1 MTQKISLYGF
11 NNLTKSLSFNIYD
24 ICYAASK
31 KEKEK
36 YVAYIDEQYNSE
48 RLTSIL
54 LKVTDMIGAHVLN
67 ISKQD
72 YEPQGASVNLLIAE
86 EKLDLDLV
94 DTSNNLGIVDGQNL
108 IHAHLDKSHLTVH
121 TFPETHPNKDI
132 STFRVDI
139 DVATCGEVSPLK
151 ALNFL
156 ISQFESDILTLDY
169 RVRGFTRDQDGKK
182 FFIDHEI
189 TSIQDYIA
197 EKTLDVYDATDIN
210 VYQANLYHTKMKVKD
225 INLPRYLFTKEH
237 SYLSETKKLTICRSL
252 KKEIIEI
259 YSGMNIYG

>member
-1 MTQKISLYGF
+1 MAEKIPLYGF

-24 ICYAASK
+24 ICYASSK
-31 KEKEK
+31 REKDN
-36 YVAYIDEQYNSE
+36 YLAYIDEQYNSE

-54 LKVTDMIGAHVLN
+54 LKVTSMIGAHVLN

-72 YEPQGASVNLLIAE
+72 YEPQGASVNLLIADDE
-86 EKLDLDLV
+86 LDPDLV
-94 DTSNNLGIVDGQNL
+94 DKSNNLGIVNGNNL

-139 DVATCGEVSPLK
+139 DVATCGKVSPLS
-151 ALNFL
+151 ALNYL

-182 FFIDHEI
+182 LFIDHEI
-189 TSIQDYIA
+189 ASIQDYIA
-197 EKTLDVYDATDIN
+197 EETLDAYDATDIN
-210 VYQANLYHTKMKVKD
+210 VYQANLYHTKMKIKD
-225 INLPRYLFTKEH
+225 INLPSYLFSKVDKI
-237 SYLSETKKLTICRSL
+237 LSDEKKSAIYRSL
-252 KKEIIEI
+252 QKEIMEI